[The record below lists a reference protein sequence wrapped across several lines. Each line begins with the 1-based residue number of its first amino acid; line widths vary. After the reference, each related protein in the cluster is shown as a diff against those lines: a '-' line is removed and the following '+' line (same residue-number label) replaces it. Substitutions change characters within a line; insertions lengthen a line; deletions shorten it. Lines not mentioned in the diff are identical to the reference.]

1 MKFLGVVFLLLAM
14 AGSGWAEEPALTE
27 KTLPAIKASLGLPA
41 GWFVK
46 EETEDGVVNY
56 QISREKV
63 KGDDG
68 TYVAGLT
75 LTVTPKVQE
84 RAEMS
89 ASKYAEELVEGMS
102 DQNHPVQKSEDGP
115 YKIFR
120 VEYVIEGDPG
130 NISICNYARAN
141 DTTGTLYFISWQGPV
156 VESDKLDPLRD
167 KILASFKTDPTF

>member
-1 MKFLGVVFLLLAM
+1 M
-14 AGSGWAEEPALTE
+14 ACPVWAEIPALTD
-27 KTLPAIKASLGLPA
+27 KALPAIKASLGLPS

-46 EETEDGVVNY
+46 EETEDGVVIY

-63 KGDDG
+63 QGDDG
-68 TYVAGLT
+68 TFIAGLT

-89 ASKYAEELVEGMS
+89 ASKYAEDLVEAMS
-102 DQNHPVQKSEDGP
+102 DMNHPVIKSEEGP

-120 VEYVIEGDPG
+120 VEYVVEGDPG
-130 NISICNYARAN
+130 NISIYNYARAN

-167 KILASFKTDPTF
+167 KILASFKTDPSF